1 MSRFDLYKLP
11 TDKQKE
17 LLDRFFL
24 AVASL
29 SSYKEV
35 KDFFKDLLTPQETTM
50 FARRIKVAEML
61 LADKCYDEIS
71 KQLKIGLGTI
81 ARVHRWVNSERG
93 GYKVAIEQ
101 LKKLDARAQRH
112 HERKMWKYSNGW
124 KKIKS
129 IYPTL
134 DADMIQD
141 IVDLI
146 GDSLKKQKRKKSV
159 KKMAERTKKT
169 VERAKAV

>member
-17 LLDRFFL
+17 LLDRLFL

-112 HERKMWKYSNGW
+112 HERK
-124 KKIKS
+124 I

>member
-17 LLDRFFL
+17 LLDRLFL

-101 LKKLDARAQRH
+101 LKKLDARAQRK
-112 HERKMWKYSNGW
+112 ERN
-124 KKIKS
+124 
-129 IYPTL
+129 
-134 DADMIQD
+134 Q
-141 IVDLI
+141 
-146 GDSLKKQKRKKSV
+146 
-159 KKMAERTKKT
+159 
-169 VERAKAV
+169 